1 MANGIY
7 NNGARPRQQRSR
19 MFKVWVSGDNC
30 ERLMAAASK
39 RGTPPDRLLE
49 ALVHHVL
56 EGTSWMRSLMTDRRR
71 RRWRAVPPRA
81 TRRSNGLTD
90 H

>member
-19 MFKVWVSGDNC
+19 TFKVWVSGDNC

-56 EGTSWMRSLMTDRRR
+56 EGYLVDAVLDDRP
-71 RRWRAVPPRA
+71 AEEVVASGSAQGDPPE
-81 TRRSNGLTD
+81 
-90 H
+90 